1 MKSHELAEGLKALA
15 KALKSGPNVEVGST
29 DFQLPFG
36 RRDMVISEKPSSIK
50 DDLPLAL
57 SALLSLSRI
66 DKHDWAELIADI
78 GLDIPITPRDSNRD
92 VVGKV
97 LRHLEAEPTAREML
111 MKRVKS
117 KNAKASP
124 ELTRALSSLLGEPQ

>member
-1 MKSHELAEGLKALA
+1 MKTHELAEGLKSLA
-15 KALKSGPNVEVGST
+15 KALKSGPNIEVGSI
-29 DFQLPFG
+29 DLHFPFG
-36 RRDMVISEKPSSIK
+36 RREVSPSESLSSVK

-66 DKHDWAELIADI
+66 DKREWAELIADI

-97 LRHLEAEPTAREML
+97 LRHLEAEPTARDLL

-124 ELTRALSSLLGEPQ
+124 ELARALSSLLGTS

>member
-15 KALKSGPNVEVGST
+15 KALKSGPNIEVGSM
-29 DFQLPFG
+29 DFQFPFG
-36 RRDMVISEKPSSIK
+36 RRGVSPSETHASVK

-66 DKHDWAELIADI
+66 DKREWAELITDI

-97 LRHLEAEPTAREML
+97 LRHLETEPIARELL

-124 ELTRALSSLLGEPQ
+124 ELARALSSLLGTP